1 MGYCK
6 IKYNSLINFINREDY
21 THMMNQTSSIGK
33 LPIKMIQLLKEKR
46 LLNSQRK
53 LKQQEL
59 RRRESRLKKNYIKM
73 FYRLMLDAYNHLN
86 GRNHSI

>member
-6 IKYNSLINFINREDY
+6 INYNSLINFINREDY

-33 LPIKMIQLLKEKR
+33 QPTKMIQLLKEKK
-46 LLNSQRK
+46 LLNSLRK

-59 RRRESRLKKNYIKM
+59 RRKESKLKI
-73 FYRLMLDAYNHLN
+73 
-86 GRNHSI
+86 